1 MATLRP
7 DTGSATV
14 DAILHAAHRVRQA
27 ADAELRTQGL
37 SLSSYKVLRALDL
50 EACSM
55 RVLSEVLRVA
65 PRTITDIV
73 DGLEKR
79 GLAERSAH
87 PHDRRVTLIH
97 ITAEG
102 KTQLRRA
109 RRAVGR
115 QVTASI
121 GGLTGSEQETR
132 VALLERVDPRSGACA
147 APNVAS
153 ATATAG

>member
-1 MATLRP
+1 MTKLRP

-55 RVLSEVLRVA
+55 RELSEVLRVA

-87 PHDRRVTLIH
+87 AHDRRVTVIR

-102 KTQLRRA
+102 IAQLREA
-109 RRAVGR
+109 RRAVER
-115 QVTASI
+115 LHSTTISS
-121 GGLTGSEQETR
+121 LTGSEQEAL
-132 VALLERVDPRSGACA
+132 VALLERVDPGRGAAA
-147 APNVAS
+147 APDAAAAAAAV
-153 ATATAG
+153 

>member
-1 MATLRP
+1 MKTLRP

-27 ADAELRTQGL
+27 ADAELRTQDL

-55 RVLSEVLRVA
+55 RALSEVLRVA

-87 PHDRRVTLIH
+87 PHDRRVTLIR
-97 ITAEG
+97 ITVEG
-102 KTQLRRA
+102 NEQLRQA
-109 RRAVGR
+109 RRAVER
-115 QVTASI
+115 LFTASI
-121 GGLTGSEQETR
+121 GSLTGSEQETL
-132 VALLERVDPRSGACA
+132 VALLERIDPGSGVAA
-147 APNVAS
+147 APDGDS
-153 ATATAG
+153 AAAAV

>member
-1 MATLRP
+1 MTSLRP

-27 ADAELRTQGL
+27 ADAELRTHGL
-37 SLSSYKVLRALDL
+37 SLSSYKLLRALDL

-55 RVLSEVLRVA
+55 RALSEVLRVA

-79 GLAERSAH
+79 GLAGRSAH
-87 PHDRRVTLIH
+87 PHDRRVTLIR

-102 KTQLRRA
+102 KAQLRQA
-109 RRAVGR
+109 RHAVER
-115 QVTASI
+115 LLTASI
-121 GGLTGSEQETR
+121 GTLTGSEQATL
-132 VALLERVDPRSGACA
+132 VALLERVDPGSGTA
-147 APNVAS
+147 AVPYTAS
-153 ATATAG
+153 AAGAM

>member
-1 MATLRP
+1 MKTLRP

-27 ADAELRTQGL
+27 ADAQLRTQGL
-37 SLSSYKVLRALDL
+37 SLSSYKVLRALAF

-55 RVLSEVLRVA
+55 RALSEILRVA

-87 PHDRRVTLIH
+87 PHDRRVTLIR
-97 ITAEG
+97 ITADG
-102 KTQLRRA
+102 NAQLRRA
-109 RRAVGR
+109 RRAVER
-115 QVTASI
+115 LVTASI
-121 GGLTGSEQETR
+121 GSLTGSEQDAL
-132 VALLERVDPRSGACA
+132 VALLDRVDPGNGAAAGSEAASGAA
-147 APNVAS
+147 V
-153 ATATAG
+153 